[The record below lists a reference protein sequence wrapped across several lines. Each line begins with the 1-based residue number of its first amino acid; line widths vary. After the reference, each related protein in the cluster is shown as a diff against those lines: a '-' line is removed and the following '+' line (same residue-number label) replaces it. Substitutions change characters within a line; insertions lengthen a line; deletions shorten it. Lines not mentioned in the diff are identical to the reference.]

1 MEQRGTASAGKCR
14 LANVGVVGCIDNDAA
29 NCLIMVS
36 DCVPLCLLHPCF
48 HHVVF
53 IKALVYML
61 LMISSGDYPSGM
73 LVAHNLQ
80 LVDDE

>member
-1 MEQRGTASAGKCR
+1 
-14 LANVGVVGCIDNDAA
+14 
-29 NCLIMVS
+29 MVS
-36 DCVPLCLLHPCF
+36 GCVPLCLLHPCS

-73 LVAHNLQ
+73 LVAHNLH